1 MATESAEVSTL
12 TKALFHISSAMP
24 IKASNIA
31 LFDLT
36 DKARAIK
43 FLVTT
48 LNSKEKYAVR
58 DLLQKKDLETFKI
71 ELNKRIAAHQT
82 ALVKLTS
89 IN

>member
-1 MATESAEVSTL
+1 VATESAEVSTL
-12 TKALFHISSAMP
+12 TKALFHESSAMP

-48 LNSKEKYAVR
+48 LNSKKKYAVR

-71 ELNKRIAAHQT
+71 ERNKRIAADQT